1 MRVPPNRNQAG
12 SAQPAWYCRYP
23 TIEDGALAVTGENSK
38 NLAGTEERRA
48 ASTEF
53 PRWKRIL
60 DISCILLT
68 LPCWSTLMICATLW
82 IKAVSPGPIFY
93 RQERVGYR
101 AKRFRMSKFR
111 TMKVNV
117 ETVSHERHLERLMQ
131 ANCPMTKLDAFGD
144 GRIIRGGRIL
154 RATGLDELPQLFD
167 VLRGE
172 MSLVGPRP
180 CTPQEFQLYE
190 GWQRERLNA
199 PPGLTGYWQVS
210 GKNKTTFTEMVNMDI
225 FYARN
230 MSVWL
235 DLAIILK
242 TLPAVVLQLLEAR
255 IGTRAE
261 TGADKPVVG
270 HF

>member
-12 SAQPAWYCRYP
+12 SAQPAWYCRHP
-23 TIEDGALAVTGENSK
+23 TIDDGALAVTGENSK

-48 ASTEF
+48 ASAEF

-101 AKRFRMSKFR
+101 GKRFRIFKFR
-111 TMKVNV
+111 TMKVNA

-144 GRIIRGGRIL
+144 CRIIRGGRIL
-154 RATGLDELPQLFD
+154 RATALDELPQLFD

-242 TLPAVVLQLLEAR
+242 TLPVVVLQLLEAR

-261 TGADKPVVG
+261 SGADKPVVG
-270 HF
+270 QF